1 MTRARMEGETAVAA
15 LNLRRMRESDLD
27 LVTELEAQ
35 AYSQPWN
42 AHVFAEELNQPTR
55 TYLVIE
61 DDQTVLGYA
70 GLMVVGTEAHVTT
83 VVVHPDRREDRLG
96 TRLML
101 GLAAEA
107 IEQGAKSMTLEVRV
121 SNEPAQRLYSRFG
134 MAPVGVRK
142 KYYQD
147 EDAVIMWV
155 HDIEGTD
162 FARRMVEIEE
172 SL

>member
-1 MTRARMEGETAVAA
+1 MTTVSM
-15 LNLRRMRESDLD
+15 NLRHMRETDLA

-42 AHVFAEELNQPTR
+42 AHIFAEELSEPTR

-61 DDQTVLGYA
+61 DEYEVLGYA
-70 GLMVVGTEAHVTT
+70 GLMVVGDEAHVTT

-107 IEQGAKSMTLEVRV
+107 IEQGAKSMTLEVRA
-121 SNEPAQRLYSRFG
+121 SNEAAQRLYRRFG

-142 KYYQD
+142 RYYHD
-147 EDAVIMWV
+147 EDAMIMWV
-155 HDIEGTD
+155 HDIDGSEFSD
-162 FARRMVEIEE
+162 RMSGIVE
-172 SL
+172 SLP

>member
-1 MTRARMEGETAVAA
+1 MTAVTS
-15 LNLRRMRESDLD
+15 LNVRQMAEEDVER
-27 LVTELEAQ
+27 VTVLEEQ

-42 AHVFAEELNQPTR
+42 AHIFVEELRQPSR

-61 DDQTVLGYA
+61 DAHSVLGYA
-70 GLMVVGTEAHVTT
+70 GLMVVGDEAHVTT
-83 VVVHPDRREDRLG
+83 VVVHPERREDKLG

-107 IEQGAKSMTLEVRV
+107 IERGAKSMTLEVRA
-121 SNEPAQRLYSRFG
+121 SNEPAQRLYRRFG

-147 EDAVIMWV
+147 EDATIMWV
-155 HDIEGTD
+155 HDIDGHE
-162 FARRMVEIEE
+162 FAARMTEIEE

>member
-1 MTRARMEGETAVAA
+1 MTPVSD
-15 LNLRRMRESDLD
+15 LNLRPMAEADLES
-27 LVTELEAQ
+27 VTELEAQ

-42 AHVFAEELNQPTR
+42 ARIFAEELSQQTR

-61 DDQTVLGYA
+61 DNHTVLGYA
-70 GLMVVGTEAHVTT
+70 GLMVVGNEAHVTT
-83 VVVHPDRREDRLG
+83 VVVHPDRRDDKLG

-107 IEQGAKSMTLEVRV
+107 IAQNAKSMTLEVRA
-121 SNEPAQRLYSRFG
+121 SNEPAQRLYRRFG

-147 EDAVIMWV
+147 EDAMIMWV
-155 HDIEGTD
+155 HDIDGTA
-162 FARRMVEIEE
+162 FASRMAEIEE
-172 SL
+172 SLR

>member
-1 MTRARMEGETAVAA
+1 MTPVSS
-15 LNLRRMRESDLD
+15 LNIRPMSEADLE
-27 LVTELEAQ
+27 LVTVLEEQ

-42 AHVFAEELNQPTR
+42 ARIFAEELRQPTR

-61 DDQTVLGYA
+61 DDRTVLGYA

-83 VVVHPDRREDRLG
+83 VVVHPDRRDDKLG

-107 IEQGAKSMTLEVRV
+107 ITQDAKSLTLEVRA
-121 SNEPAQRLYSRFG
+121 SNEPAQRLYRRFG

-147 EDAVIMWV
+147 EDAMIMWV
-155 HDIEGTD
+155 HDIDGTD
-162 FARRMVEIEE
+162 FAARMVEIGE
-172 SL
+172 SLR

>member
-1 MTRARMEGETAVAA
+1 MTGVTA
-15 LNLRRMRESDLD
+15 LNLRRMREADLEV
-27 LVTELEAQ
+27 VTELEAQ

-42 AHVFAEELNQPTR
+42 AHVFAEELSQHSR
-55 TYLVIE
+55 TYIVIE
-61 DDQTVLGYA
+61 NQREVLGYA

-101 GLAAEA
+101 ALAAEA

-121 SNEPAQRLYSRFG
+121 SNKAAQRLYRRFG
-134 MAPVGVRK
+134 MAPVGMRR

-147 EDAVIMWV
+147 EDAMIMWV
-155 HDIEGTD
+155 HDIDGSE
-162 FARRMVEIEE
+162 FAGRIAEITE
-172 SL
+172 SLP

>member
-1 MTRARMEGETAVAA
+1 MTPVSSLIVRPMSQA
-15 LNLRRMRESDLD
+15 DLD
-27 LVTELEAQ
+27 LVTSLEAQ

-42 AHVFAEELNQPTR
+42 AKIFAEELSQPTR

-61 DDQTVLGYA
+61 DDETVLGYA
-70 GLMVVGTEAHVTT
+70 GLMVVGSEAHVTT
-83 VVVHPDRREDRLG
+83 VVVHPDRRDDRLG

-107 IEQGAKSMTLEVRV
+107 IAQDAKSLTLEVRV
-121 SNEPAQRLYSRFG
+121 SNEPAQRLYRGFG

-142 KYYQD
+142 KYYHD

-155 HDIEGTD
+155 HDIDGAA
-162 FARRMVEIEE
+162 FAARMAEIEE
-172 SL
+172 SLR

>member
-1 MTRARMEGETAVAA
+1 MSAVTS
-15 LNLRRMRESDLD
+15 LTIRRMQEADIE
-27 LVTELEAQ
+27 LVTVLEEK

-42 AHVFAEELNQPTR
+42 AHIFVEELRQPSR

-61 DDQTVLGYA
+61 DTESVLGYA
-70 GLMVVGTEAHVTT
+70 GLMVVGSEAHVTT
-83 VVVHPDRREDRLG
+83 VVVHPERRDDKLG

-107 IEQGAKSMTLEVRV
+107 IERGATSMTLEVRA
-121 SNEPAQRLYSRFG
+121 SNEPAQRLYRRFG

-147 EDAVIMWV
+147 EDAMIMWV
-155 HDIEGTD
+155 HDIDGPE
-162 FARRMVEIEE
+162 FAARMTEIAAA
-172 SL
+172 LP

>member
-1 MTRARMEGETAVAA
+1 MTTVSM
-15 LNLRRMRESDLD
+15 NLRRMRETDLA

-42 AHVFAEELNQPTR
+42 AHVFAEELSQPNR

-61 DDQTVLGYA
+61 DEYDVLGYA
-70 GLMVVGTEAHVTT
+70 GLMVVGDEAHVTT

-107 IEQGAKSMTLEVRV
+107 VEQGAKSMTLEVRA
-121 SNEPAQRLYSRFG
+121 SNEAAQRLYRRFG

-142 KYYQD
+142 RYYQD
-147 EDAVIMWV
+147 EDAMIMWV
-155 HDIEGTD
+155 HDIDGTE
-162 FARRMVEIEE
+162 FSIRVSGIVE
-172 SL
+172 SLS

>member
-1 MTRARMEGETAVAA
+1 MTTVSS
-15 LNLRRMRESDLD
+15 LNIRRMQEADVE
-27 LVTELEAQ
+27 LVTVLEEQ

-42 AHVFAEELNQPTR
+42 ARIFAEELGQPSR

-61 DDQTVLGYA
+61 DTEAVLGYA

-83 VVVHPDRREDRLG
+83 VVVHPDRRDDKLG

-107 IEQGAKSMTLEVRV
+107 IDRGAISMTLEVRA
-121 SNEPAQRLYSRFG
+121 SNEPAQRLYQRFG

-142 KYYQD
+142 RYYQD
-147 EDAVIMWV
+147 EDAMIMWV
-155 HDIEGTD
+155 HDIDGAE
-162 FARRMVEIEE
+162 FAARITEIQE
-172 SL
+172 SLR